1 MKFFIKKLITLIITL
16 LVISFLTFTAFS
28 VIPGDAALSRL
39 GKDATEEQLERARD
53 EMGLN
58 DPLLERYGRWV
69 TNAMQG
75 DFGESYRYEGT
86 SVRSLLAQRLP
97 VTVLLAV
104 ISLLII
110 TVISVPLGIL
120 SARFAGKWVDTLTNC
135 LTQILMAVPSF
146 FLGMILTYVF
156 GLILHMFQPG
166 KFIEPSE
173 NFGKSAQY
181 LLFPALAVAL
191 PKIAMVVKFLR
202 SSILTE
208 MNREYVRTAYSRGN
222 TETAVLYGHVLKNAM
237 IPVVTFFAMVIA
249 EILAGSIV
257 AGVVAVLYY
266 KYLNLNGPVAVS
278 APIFQQFN
286 PFYVV
291 ALTPV
296 SIAIF
301 SALARRGKEPSAPRK
316 IAYGMLVASAGFAIM
331 AVGSLGLLTPDAQ
344 EAAVEAGEQVPL
356 VSSNWLISTYL
367 VLTFAE
373 LLLSPMGI
381 SFVSKVAPPQYKGMM
396 MGGWFGATAIGNLL
410 VAVGGFLW
418 GGIPL
423 WAVWTVFIVLC
434 LLSAVFMF
442 SMMKKLES
450 VTTDA

>member
-69 TNAMQG
+69 TDAMQG

-86 SVRSLLAQRLP
+86 SVRS
-97 VTVLLAV
+97 LLAV

-257 AGVVAVLYY
+257 AEQVFSVPGIGRLLISSISNRDYPVVQAIVLYITSVVV
-266 KYLNLNGPVAVS
+266 LINFAVDM
-278 APIFQQFN
+278 IYQ
-286 PFYVV
+286 V
-291 ALTPV
+291 LD
-296 SIAIF
+296 
-301 SALARRGKEPSAPRK
+301 PR
-316 IAYGMLVASAGFAIM
+316 VR
-331 AVGSLGLLTPDAQ
+331 T
-344 EAAVEAGEQVPL
+344 
-356 VSSNWLISTYL
+356 
-367 VLTFAE
+367 AE
-373 LLLSPMGI
+373 
-381 SFVSKVAPPQYKGMM
+381 
-396 MGGWFGATAIGNLL
+396 
-410 VAVGGFLW
+410 
-418 GGIPL
+418 
-423 WAVWTVFIVLC
+423 
-434 LLSAVFMF
+434 
-442 SMMKKLES
+442 E
-450 VTTDA
+450 

>member
-69 TNAMQG
+69 TDAMQG

-181 LLFPALAVAL
+181 LLFPA
-191 PKIAMVVKFLR
+191 MVVKFLR

-249 EILAGSIV
+249 EILAGNIV
-257 AGVVAVLYY
+257 AEQVFSVPGIGRLLISSISNRDYPVVQAIVLYITSVVV
-266 KYLNLNGPVAVS
+266 LINFAVDM
-278 APIFQQFN
+278 IYQ
-286 PFYVV
+286 V
-291 ALTPV
+291 LD
-296 SIAIF
+296 
-301 SALARRGKEPSAPRK
+301 PR
-316 IAYGMLVASAGFAIM
+316 VR
-331 AVGSLGLLTPDAQ
+331 T
-344 EAAVEAGEQVPL
+344 
-356 VSSNWLISTYL
+356 
-367 VLTFAE
+367 AE
-373 LLLSPMGI
+373 
-381 SFVSKVAPPQYKGMM
+381 
-396 MGGWFGATAIGNLL
+396 
-410 VAVGGFLW
+410 
-418 GGIPL
+418 
-423 WAVWTVFIVLC
+423 
-434 LLSAVFMF
+434 
-442 SMMKKLES
+442 E
-450 VTTDA
+450 

>member
-69 TNAMQG
+69 TDAMQG

-249 EILAGSIV
+249 ELLAGSIV
-257 AGVVAVLYY
+257 AEQVFSVPGIGRLLISSISNRDYPVVQAIVLYITSVVV
-266 KYLNLNGPVAVS
+266 LINFAVDM
-278 APIFQQFN
+278 IYQ
-286 PFYVV
+286 V
-291 ALTPV
+291 LD
-296 SIAIF
+296 
-301 SALARRGKEPSAPRK
+301 PR
-316 IAYGMLVASAGFAIM
+316 VR
-331 AVGSLGLLTPDAQ
+331 T
-344 EAAVEAGEQVPL
+344 
-356 VSSNWLISTYL
+356 
-367 VLTFAE
+367 AE
-373 LLLSPMGI
+373 
-381 SFVSKVAPPQYKGMM
+381 
-396 MGGWFGATAIGNLL
+396 
-410 VAVGGFLW
+410 
-418 GGIPL
+418 
-423 WAVWTVFIVLC
+423 
-434 LLSAVFMF
+434 
-442 SMMKKLES
+442 E
-450 VTTDA
+450 

>member
-69 TNAMQG
+69 TDAMQG

-237 IPVVTFFAMVIA
+237 IPIITV
-249 EILAGSIV
+249 LGSMF
-257 AGVVAVLYY
+257 GSSL
-266 KYLNLNGPVAVS
+266 GG
-278 APIFQQFN
+278 
-286 PFYVV
+286 
-291 ALTPV
+291 ALIIET
-296 SIAIF
+296 IF
-301 SALARRGKEPSAPRK
+301 SIP
-316 IAYGMLVASAGFAIM
+316 GMG
-331 AVGSLGLLTPDAQ
+331 
-344 EAAVEAGEQVPL
+344 
-356 VSSNWLISTYL
+356 TYL
-367 VLTFAE
+367 
-373 LLLSPMGI
+373 
-381 SFVSKVAPPQYKGMM
+381 
-396 MGGWFGATAIGNLL
+396 
-410 VAVGGFLW
+410 
-418 GGIPL
+418 
-423 WAVWTVFIVLC
+423 
-434 LLSAVFMF
+434 
-442 SMMKKLES
+442 
-450 VTTDA
+450 TDAISKRDYPIIQGGVLFISICFCLIMLIVDIIYAFVDPRIRSQYAGKGKKKQKKEVR